1 MDRGDGRPLNELSS
15 TMHVML
21 IHQAFISPKEAG
33 GTRHLELGQRFVRE
47 GNNFTIVASN
57 LSYHSGKQVEPPAD
71 GIEQYDGV
79 RVRRAWTFA
88 ALHRSYVWRVVSFL
102 SFMVSSVWTALWVRN
117 VDLVMGTS
125 PPIFQLLSAWLVSV
139 IKRVPFVL
147 EVRDLWPEFAID
159 IGLLKNP
166 ALIWFA
172 RKLEM
177 FLYNRSTH
185 IVVNSPAYREYLIH
199 KGVPEAKV
207 SFVPNGV
214 DTSLF
219 TETIDGSHLRREF
232 NLDGKFVVTYAG
244 AIGMANDLDVVL
256 DAADRLRDSHDVQFL
271 IVGDGKERTRLE
283 KRTQDMGLSN
293 VTFTGPRP
301 KAEMPQ
307 FLAMSDACLATLQD
321 IPMFKTT
328 YPNKVFDYMAA
339 ARPTILGIDG
349 VIRDVVEKADGG
361 IVVPPGNADALA
373 HAVAELAHD
382 RNRAIEM
389 GRSARAYVQQ
399 HFDRDQQAI
408 EFRDTIQQVAMKGA
422 A

>member
-1 MDRGDGRPLNELSS
+1 
-15 TMHVML
+15 MHVML

-33 GTRHLELGQRFVRE
+33 GTRHLELGQRFVKE
-47 GNNFTIVASN
+47 GNEFTIVASN
-57 LSYHSGKQVEPPAD
+57 LSYHSGTQVEGAAN
-71 GIEQYDGV
+71 GIEEYNGV

-88 ALHRSYVWRVVSFL
+88 SLHRSYVWRVVSFL
-102 SFMVSSVWTALWVRN
+102 SFMVSSVWTAMKVKN

-139 IKRVPFVL
+139 LKRKPFVL

-166 ALIWFA
+166 AMIWLA
-172 RKLEM
+172 RRLEM
-177 FLYNRSTH
+177 FLYRRATH
-185 IVVNSPAYREYLIH
+185 IVVNSPAYREYLVH
-199 KGVPEAKV
+199 QGVAAAKV
-207 SFVPNGV
+207 TFVANGV

-219 TETIDGSHLRREF
+219 SETIDGSHLRDEF
-232 NLDGKFVVTYAG
+232 GLAGKFVVTYAG

-256 DAADRLRDSHDVQFL
+256 DAADRLRSSHEVQFL
-271 IVGDGKERTRLE
+271 IVGDGKERNRLE
-283 KRTQDMGLSN
+283 QRVREMGLSN

-349 VIRDVVEKADGG
+349 VIRDVVEKAHGG
-361 IVVPPGNADALA
+361 IAVPPGNADALA
-373 HAVAELAHD
+373 HAVDALSHD
-382 RNRAIEM
+382 RERAVRM
-389 GRSARAYVQQ
+389 GRSARAYVVQ

-408 EFRDTIQQVAMKGA
+408 EFRETIEQVAMRKA
-422 A
+422 AS